1 MDPGFV
7 HERFAELAG
16 VDGIVVR
23 NDVGPAADRR
33 AIDESFRS
41 ADLRVDEVI
50 DIGTV
55 AAL

>member
-1 MDPGFV
+1 V
-7 HERFAELAG
+7 HEHFAELAG

-23 NDVGPAADRR
+23 DDVGPAADRR

-50 DIGTV
+50 DLGTV